1 MSDISSENYSAE
13 TIKKNSHKTMSVTK
27 QINVAKKIS
36 LMWFPLDSALRFKL
50 IILFLLLVFIAILSL
65 GIGAVS
71 ISMSETV
78 SIIAASVGIEL
89 AWQHTAMQETV
100 LTHIRAP
107 RVLLGILVGASLA
120 LSGAVM
126 QGLFRNPLADPALIG
141 VSSGAALAAVTVI
154 VLGTAIFGELTGLSL
169 MFALPIAAFIG
180 GVLTSLLVFRFA
192 TINGA
197 TDVATMLLAGIAI
210 TAIAG
215 AGLGILTFL
224 ADDAQLRTLTFW
236 TMGSL
241 GGVTWLQLAVATPF
255 LLLPI
260 FFLPLYAPFLNAML
274 LGESEAGH
282 LGFEIQGLKLILI
295 ILVAMTVGAAVSLTG
310 VIGFV
315 GLMVPH
321 LIRIAVGPDHRFL
334 LPASAIL
341 GAIILLLADL
351 LARTLVTPAELP
363 IGIITAILG
372 GPFFLWLL
380 NKRRS
385 RVQI

>member
-1 MSDISSENYSAE
+1 MPDIHTDDCATKHNQSRPALMSKFLNSA
-13 TIKKNSHKTMSVTK
+13 K
-27 QINVAKKIS
+27 QIS
-36 LMWFPLDSALRFKL
+36 MMWFPLESVLRYKLTALFVLL
-50 IILFLLLVFIAILSL
+50 IFIAILSL
-65 GIGAVS
+65 GIGAVRIDMLQS
-71 ISMSETV
+71 I

-89 AWQHTAMQETV
+89 PWHYTPMQETV

-154 VLGTAIFGELTGLSL
+154 VLGGVIFGELSGLSL
-169 MFALPIAAFIG
+169 IFALPIAAFIG
-180 GVLTSLLVFRFA
+180 GVLTSLVVFRFA
-192 TINGA
+192 TTNGA

-255 LLLPI
+255 LLLPVL
-260 FFLPLYAPFLNAML
+260 FLPLYAPFLNAML
-274 LGESEAGH
+274 LGEAEAGH
-282 LGFEIQGLKLILI
+282 LGFEIQYLKLKLI
-295 ILVAMTVGAAVSLTG
+295 ILVAMTVGAAVSLSG
-310 VIGFV
+310 IIGFV

-341 GAIILLLADL
+341 GAIVLLLADL

-380 NKRRS
+380 NKRRT
-385 RVQI
+385 RVQF